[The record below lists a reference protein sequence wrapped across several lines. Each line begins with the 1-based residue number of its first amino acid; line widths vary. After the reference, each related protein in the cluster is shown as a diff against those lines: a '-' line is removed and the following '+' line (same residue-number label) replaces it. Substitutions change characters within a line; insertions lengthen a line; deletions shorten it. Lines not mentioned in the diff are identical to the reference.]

1 MADIK
6 KTSKKNK
13 SKNFIIRGITSSIL
27 ASLCCVTPLV
37 VVLIGIGSV
46 SVALS
51 FLRYRIY
58 FLSFGF
64 VFLVVATY
72 VYLKRDY
79 GKCNLNTV
87 AKEKYSILAS
97 TILMVAIYVVLTYFV
112 IPPLLISNVQ
122 NIVTSE
128 QKTISPSSF
137 ENASQLK
144 ITVSGMTCACNVAD
158 IQYNLMQ
165 MKGVLNVTI
174 DYGTKTGLIL
184 YNSSQI
190 NKNQIFGSSVFSS
203 TYHATELS

>member
-1 MADIK
+1 MAK
-6 KTSKKNK
+6 VKNK

-58 FLSFGF
+58 FLALGF
-64 VFLVVATY
+64 VFLAAATY
-72 VYLKRDY
+72 VFLKRDY
-79 GKCNLNTV
+79 GKCNLNV
-87 AKEKYSILAS
+87 VRKERYPIMAS
-97 TILMVAIYVVLTYFV
+97 AVLMIAIYVVLTYFV

-122 NIVTSE
+122 KVVSSE
-128 QKTISPSSF
+128 QKSIAPSSF
-137 ENASQLK
+137 LNASQLK
-144 ITVSGMTCACNVAD
+144 ISVSGMTCACNVAD

-165 MKGVLNVTI
+165 MKGILNVTI

-184 YNSSQI
+184 YDSTQISKYSILSSNI
-190 NKNQIFGSSVFSS
+190 FSS
-203 TYHATELS
+203 TYKASEIS